1 MTEQTPQGDGQRR
14 VEIGIDGKPFEV
26 WEPAPLP
33 GQGVPQGQGGWTAAP
48 GAPYTPAAMP
58 GSYYPRGPAET
69 AMLETPRTSMELN
82 HYAWYSLGLGGFAF
96 IGAVIGWAFNGAGMP
111 WYVGIGFAG
120 VGAYF
125 GMRSHNAGLRGF
137 CTNGRLGLAGIALS
151 VVAALG
157 IVGFIVRASMRV
169 ATVVQG
175 G

>member
-1 MTEQTPQGDGQRR
+1 MAEQTPQGDGQRR

-26 WEPAPLP
+26 WEPAPQAQQPFERPLAP
-33 GQGVPQGQGGWTAAP
+33 TDWAGGSH
-48 GAPYTPAAMP
+48 Y
-58 GSYYPRGPAET
+58 SRGPAET

-82 HYAWYSLGLGGFAF
+82 HFAWYSLGLGGFAF
-96 IGAVIGWAFNGAGMP
+96 IGAVLGWAFNGAGMP
-111 WYVGIGFAG
+111 WYVGIGLAG

-137 CTNGRLGLAGIALS
+137 CTNGRLGLAGIVLS

-157 IVGFIVRASMRV
+157 IVGFMIRASMRV
-169 ATVVQG
+169 ATVIQG